1 MMKSI
6 RITIIMRC
14 RMFPVLVILLAV
26 LCPRGEARAM
36 EITPFATF
44 NQSPLAQIYGL
55 PAAEGSMIVPFGHLT
70 ARLSLD
76 MASNFTISQNGS
88 ETIALDGETY
98 RTTLALRYGLRDGV
112 EIGMDIPTVDEGGGF
127 LDNSII
133 AFHDFFKID
142 QNGRDTERRNRLR
155 FRYEDR
161 NGERF
166 SIMRPNGGIGD
177 IRLLGGVQLYH
188 NGKESPQAVALRAS
202 LKLPTGDSGSLHGSG
217 STDFAFWLSA
227 TDAHKLQVGHWSLFG
242 AVGAMI
248 TSTGDV
254 LPDKQRHLAGFGN
267 MGIGW
272 SPLWWLA
279 FKTQLNWNTP
289 MYKQSSLKE
298 LSVTSVQWIVGQTI
312 TFSPRIALDL
322 GVSEDLLVNSTS
334 PDFGINMALR
344 MFF

>member
-1 MMKSI
+1 
-6 RITIIMRC
+6 
-14 RMFPVLVILLAV
+14 
-26 LCPRGEARAM
+26 M

-44 NQSPLAQIYGL
+44 NQSPLVQIYGL
-55 PAAEGSMIVPFGHLT
+55 PAAEGAMTVPSGHLT

-76 MASNFTISQNGS
+76 MSSNFTIIQNGP
-88 ETIALDGETY
+88 ETITLDGETY
-98 RTTLALRYGLRDGV
+98 RTTLALRYGLRNGV
-112 EIGMDIPTVDEGGGF
+112 EIGLDIPTIIESGGF
-127 LDNSII
+127 LDSSVV
-133 AFHDFFKID
+133 AFHDFFNID
-142 QNGRDTERRNRLR
+142 QNGRDKERRNGLR

-177 IRLLGGVQLYH
+177 IRLLGGIQLYH
-188 NGKESPQAVALRAS
+188 DGKESPRAMALRAS
-202 LKLPTGDSGSLHGSG
+202 LKLPTGDSGRLHGSG
-217 STDFAFWLSA
+217 STDFALWLSA
-227 TDAHKLQVGHWSLFG
+227 LDDHKLRLGHWSLFG

-267 MGIGW
+267 IGIGW

-289 MYKQSSLKE
+289 MYKQSALKE
-298 LSVTSVQWIVGQTI
+298 LSVTSVQWVMGQTI
-312 TFSPRIALDL
+312 AFSPRIALDL

-334 PDFGINMALR
+334 PDFGINIALR
-344 MFF
+344 MLF

>member
-1 MMKSI
+1 
-6 RITIIMRC
+6 
-14 RMFPVLVILLAV
+14 MFPVLVILLAV
-26 LCPRGEARAM
+26 LCPKGEVRAM

-44 NQSPLAQIYGL
+44 NQSPLVQIYGL
-55 PAAEGSMIVPFGHLT
+55 PAAEGSTIVPSVHLT

-76 MASNFTISQNGS
+76 MASNFTISQNGL
-88 ETIALDGETY
+88 ETMTLDGETY

-112 EIGMDIPTVDEGGGF
+112 EIGMDIPTVVKGGGF
-127 LDNSII
+127 IDNSII

-142 QNGRDTERRNRLR
+142 QNGRDTQRRNRLR

-166 SIMRPNGGIGD
+166 YIMRPNGGIGD

-188 NGKESPQAVALRAS
+188 NGKESPRAVALRAS
-202 LKLPTGDSGSLHGSG
+202 LKLPTGDSGNLNGSG
-217 STDFAFWLSA
+217 STDFALWLSA
-227 TDAHKLQVGHWSLFG
+227 TDANKLQMGHWSLFG

-248 TSTGDV
+248 TSTGNV

-267 MGIGW
+267 IGIGW

-298 LSVTSVQWIVGQTI
+298 LNVTSIQWIMGPTI
-312 TFSPRIALDL
+312 AFSPRIALDL
-322 GVSEDLLVNSTS
+322 GVSEDILVNSTS
-334 PDFGINMALR
+334 PDFGINMALH
-344 MFF
+344 MLF